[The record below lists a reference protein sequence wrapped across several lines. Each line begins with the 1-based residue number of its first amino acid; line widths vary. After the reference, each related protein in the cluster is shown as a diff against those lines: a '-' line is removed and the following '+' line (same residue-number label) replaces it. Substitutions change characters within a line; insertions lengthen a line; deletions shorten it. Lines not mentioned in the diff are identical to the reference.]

1 MYLSCAQMNF
11 GNLCRSQSFQNI
23 LSIFRGYNVSDQFP
37 TSYRSSF
44 PEVIEAY
51 PIGIPKNTE
60 RLRRIHYLS
69 QMSSKLD
76 TYVFLVHYSMCGLIK
91 LLWEWKQVGN

>member
-1 MYLSCAQMNF
+1 MNF
-11 GNLCRSQSFQNI
+11 GNLYRSQSFHNI
-23 LSIFRGYNVSDQFP
+23 LSIFRGYNVSDQLPISFR
-37 TSYRSSF
+37 RSL

-60 RLRRIHYLS
+60 RLRRIDYLS

-76 TYVFLVHYSMCGLIK
+76 TLKYVFLVHYSTRGLIK